1 MLGIGTGCLGL
12 TVPEFYEMRPAHFFL
27 MLFEYNRK
35 AEQDYR
41 AGAELVRLQTATLV
55 NIQLKKSDQVKPNQ
69 LWHFPWDDEQDVQKR
84 LGSLTREE
92 LEEQVKQFLKFK
104 KDEGPGAL

>member
-12 TVPEFYEMRPAHFFL
+12 TVTEFYEMRPAHFFL

-69 LWHFPWDDEQDVQKR
+69 LWHFPWDDESDVEQHLK
-84 LGSLTREE
+84 SLPA
-92 LEEQVKQFLKFK
+92 
-104 KDEGPGAL
+104 DEFNRRYKEFINGRKNTET